1 MLPLL
6 LRSEVQLFG
15 EHGGEAGHLLLP
27 NRLGVGGETHAPH
40 RHFPVD
46 QRQQL
51 GEFQGVPILA
61 EELAQILDV
70 PGAVHRLPVG
80 VVTLATEHVCY

>member
-6 LRSEVQLFG
+6 LRAEVQLFG

-27 NRLGVGGETHAPH
+27 NSLGVGGATHAPH
-40 RHFPVD
+40 RHLPVY

-51 GEFQGVPILA
+51 GEFQGGSMYA
-61 EELAQILDV
+61 EEVAQILDV

-80 VVTLATEHVCY
+80 VVTLAMEHAR